1 MAAFIPETPM
11 LHGTYNAGLVTASL
25 LMAMFASY
33 VSLDMAGRIAA
44 AHTRAVQRAWLA
56 GGAIAMG
63 IGIWSMHF
71 IGMLAFRLPIPM
83 SYNPWITFL
92 SLLIAIAS
100 SAFALWRVS
109 QATLSPSRLCVGAL
123 LMGAG
128 VCGMHY
134 TGMAAMHMH
143 PGIQYVPWLVALSAV
158 IAVLASGTALWLFFH
173 LRQMP
178 RGSVRVRLLSY
189 AAAVV
194 MGGAIAGMHYTGMAA
209 AHFPAGSRC
218 MAAHSGMTSGWMA
231 ALIILFSLAVL
242 TIALIV
248 SVLDLRLEMRTAVL
262 TSSLANAN
270 EELQFL
276 ALHDAL
282 TKLPNRMLFEDR
294 LRQEVEVARRE
305 QSAFAILFLDLDG
318 FKQVNDAYGHHVGD
332 LLLVE
337 TAGRICSSVR
347 ARDTLARLGGD
358 EFVLLAKVRE
368 PSEAANLAD
377 KLVTLLQTP
386 FHVADLDLQIS
397 VSIGIAMF
405 HGRDRD
411 ASGLVR
417 RADAAMYH
425 AKALGRSGYCFFEAS
440 MAEDAQ
446 KQLGLLKDLRLA
458 ISRNQ
463 FELYYQPKIET
474 VSHTLLGVEALVRW
488 NHPERGLLVPGEFIP
503 LAEKTGLIFQIGHW
517 VLNEACRQMSAWRQA
532 GHIDWTISVNLSAMQ
547 FNHPALVRMVR
558 EALDAHQLSPHCL
571 MLEITETTAMS
582 NADNSLVILQQLS
595 DMGVRISI
603 DDFGTGYSSLLYLK
617 RLPASEL
624 KIDQGFVKDLP
635 GNGDDAAIIAS
646 IVALGR
652 TLNLKVVAEG
662 VETSEQQDYLSQLGC
677 NSLQGY
683 LLGRP
688 VPGGEFL
695 ASVTSARFV

>member
-1 MAAFIPETPM
+1 M
-11 LHGTYNAGLVTASL
+11 LHGTYNAGLVLASL
-25 LMAMFASY
+25 LVAMFASY

-83 SYNPWITFL
+83 GYNPWITFV

-109 QATLSPSRLCVGAL
+109 QATLGPARLIPGAL

-134 TGMAAMHMH
+134 TGMAAMRMQ
-143 PGIQYVPWLVALSAV
+143 PGIQYVPSLVALSVV
-158 IAVLASGTALWLFFH
+158 IAVLASGAALWLSFH

-178 RGSVRVRLLSY
+178 RGSRRVRLLSY
-189 AAAVV
+189 AAAIV
-194 MGGAIAGMHYTGMAA
+194 MGCAIAGMHYTGMAA
-209 AHFPAGSRC
+209 ARFPVGSQC
-218 MAAHSGMTSGWMA
+218 LAAQSGMTHGWLA

-242 TIALIV
+242 TIALII
-248 SVLDLRLEMRTAVL
+248 SVLDLRLELRTAVL
-262 TSSLANAN
+262 ATSLADAN

-282 TKLPNRMLFEDR
+282 TKLPNRALFEDR
-294 LRQEVEVARRE
+294 LRQEVEIARRE
-305 QSAFAILFLDLDG
+305 QTAFAVLFLDLDG
-318 FKQVNDAYGHHVGD
+318 FKQINDAYGHHVGD

-337 TAGRICSSVR
+337 AAGRICASVR

-358 EFVLLAKVRE
+358 EFVLLAAIKE

-377 KLVTLLQTP
+377 KLVSLLQNP
-386 FHVADLDLQIS
+386 FHVAELDLQIS
-397 VSIGIAMF
+397 VSIGIAIF

-411 ASGLVR
+411 ARDLVKH
-417 RADAAMYH
+417 ADAAMYH

-446 KQLGLLKDLRLA
+446 NQLKLLQDLRLA
-458 ISRNQ
+458 LSR
-463 FELYYQPKIET
+463 EELALYYQPKVET
-474 VSHTLLGVEALVRW
+474 ASRAVIGVEALVRW
-488 NHPERGLLVPGEFIP
+488 NHPERGLLTPDLFIP
-503 LAEKTGLIFQIGHW
+503 LAEKTGLIFQIGSW
-517 VLNEACRQMSAWRQA
+517 VLNEACRQMSLWRAA
-532 GHIDWTISVNLSAMQ
+532 GHTGWTISVNLSAMQ
-547 FNHPALVRMVR
+547 FNHPALIQMVR
-558 EALDAHQLSPHCL
+558 ETLEAHALSPYCL
-571 MLEITETTAMS
+571 MLEITETTAMH
-582 NADNSLVILQQLS
+582 NADNSLAILQQLS

-624 KIDQGFVKDLP
+624 KIDRGFVQDLAT
-635 GNGDDAAIIAS
+635 NSDDAAIIAS

-662 VETSEQQDYLSQLGC
+662 VETPEQQDYLAQLGC

-688 VPGGEFL
+688 LPGEEFL
-695 ASVTSARFV
+695 ASVSPSLSA